1 MENNL
6 LLDFLK
12 GAGKDKHGRT
22 IEEIWNYT
30 DEQIESV
37 HNYIQWLF
45 PLREMSEN
53 VMGAPYLE
61 DEEVIKSIQGDLD
74 IQENFVK
81 SLMRMQNFYR
91 DNDFWLQPNDHNHLR
106 ITRILKS
113 TALLSSKENAKEFYD
128 FIMRRVREF
137 QPVTEESLMY
147 WKQAQG
153 DSVVLNLFHE

>member
-1 MENNL
+1 MGNNL
-6 LLDFLK
+6 LLGFLK
-12 GAGKDKHGRT
+12 GTGKDRHGRT

-53 VMGAPYLE
+53 VMGSPYLE
-61 DEEVIKSIQGDLD
+61 TDEEIKKIREDSDT
-74 IQENFVK
+74 QENFVK

-113 TALLSSKENAKEFYD
+113 TALLSSKENAREFYD
-128 FIMRRVREF
+128 FIMWRVREF
-137 QPVTEESLMY
+137 QPVTEESLDY
-147 WKQAQG
+147 WEN
-153 DSVVLNLFHE
+153 SIH